1 VKRTFLSV
9 VGVLLSISL
18 TAPGVLAQTG
28 TDGGDTDEAAAEKT
42 IEELYLESDLSIR
55 SIESMVISYD
65 RDAQRM
71 GIRALADRAENGQV
85 DPNSEEYVA
94 VASTALRS
102 GVGNISNNPSLLPD
116 SYHPLVRIEAAYALG
131 RSAHPRAQTYLIT
144 TLRTDPEPSVKAAT
158 MIGLAEQ
165 GVDPEGRISY
175 EIAAAIQKEL
185 TVRADEG
192 MLYQGLQAI
201 EDLTA
206 TAGTDDLNPIVRE
219 TVIEIVT
226 SGLSR
231 RVREKAI
238 MVLNKL

>member
-1 VKRTFLSV
+1 M
-9 VGVLLSISL
+9 
-18 TAPGVLAQTG
+18 TAVSAQENA
-28 TDGGDTDEAAAEKT
+28 DDQNADEDTAAKT
-42 IEELYLESDLSIR
+42 IEELYLESDMSLR
-55 SIESMVISYD
+55 SIESMVVSYD

-71 GIRALADRAENGQV
+71 GIRALTDRAENGQV
-85 DPNSEEYVA
+85 DPDSDDYVA

-102 GVGNISNNPSLLPD
+102 GVGNISNNASLLPD

-131 RSAHPRAQTYLIT
+131 KSAHPRAQMRLIT

-158 MIGLAEQ
+158 MIGLADQ

-185 TVRADEG
+185 TIRADEG
-192 MLYQGLQAI
+192 MLYQGLQAL
-201 EDLTA
+201 EDLA
-206 TAGTDDLNPIVRE
+206 AIAGTDDLDPIVRE
-219 TVIEIVT
+219 TVVEIAT

-238 MVLNKL
+238 TVLNKL

>member
-1 VKRTFLSV
+1 VAT
-9 VGVLLSISL
+9 
-18 TAPGVLAQTG
+18 TAVPAQSG
-28 TDGGDTDEAAAEKT
+28 GDGGDTDEAAAEKT
-42 IEELYLESDLSIR
+42 IEELYLESDMSLR

-85 DPNSEEYVA
+85 DPDSDEYVA

-102 GVGNISNNPSLLPD
+102 GVGNISNNASLLPD

-131 RSAHPRAQTYLIT
+131 RSSHPRAQTYLIT
-144 TLRTDPEPSVKAAT
+144 TLRSDPEPSVKAAT

-165 GVDPEGRISY
+165 GVDPDGRISY

-185 TVRADEG
+185 NIRADEG
-192 MLYQGLQAI
+192 MLYQGLEALEGLAGI
-201 EDLTA
+201 T
-206 TAGTDDLNPIVRE
+206 GTDDLDPIVRE
-219 TVIEIVT
+219 TIVEIAT

-238 MVLNKL
+238 TVLNTM